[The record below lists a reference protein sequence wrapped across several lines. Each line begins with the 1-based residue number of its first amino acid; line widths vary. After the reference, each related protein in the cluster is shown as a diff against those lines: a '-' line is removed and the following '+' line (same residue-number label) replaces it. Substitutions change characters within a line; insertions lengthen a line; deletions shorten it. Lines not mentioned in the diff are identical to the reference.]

1 MSTWT
6 ARQNKI
12 LGWYYFIVA
21 VITLV
26 IAFIQ
31 QPIGEW
37 GGLGLLLGA
46 ALALLGIV
54 GLWQGITGKGNTRS
68 ATMAES
74 RQRVW
79 AIVGLVAVTLAVIT
93 SILNDLVNWTA
104 SDTVSVGI
112 WVALLGL
119 FVSQLATLRKD

>member
-79 AIVGLVAVTLAVIT
+79 AIVGLVAVTLAVVT

-104 SDTVSVGI
+104 SDTVFVGI

>member
-26 IAFIQ
+26 IAFVQ

-93 SILNDLVNWTA
+93 SILNDLINWTA

>member
-1 MSTWT
+1 LSTWT
-6 ARQNKI
+6 TRQNKV
-12 LGWYYFIVA
+12 LGWYYFVVA

-37 GGLGLLLGA
+37 GGWGLLMGA
-46 ALALLGIV
+46 ALALLGIL

-68 ATMAES
+68 ATMTQS

-93 SILNDLVNWTA
+93 SILNDLINWTA
-104 SDTVSVGI
+104 SDTISVGI

-119 FVSQLATLRKD
+119 FVSQLATLRKE

>member
-26 IAFIQ
+26 IAFVQ

-93 SILNDLVNWTA
+93 SILNDLINWTA
-104 SDTVSVGI
+104 SDTVSIGI

>member
-1 MSTWT
+1 MSAWT
-6 ARQNKI
+6 TGQQKV

-21 VITLV
+21 LITLV
-26 IAFIQ
+26 IAFVQ

-37 GGLGLLLGA
+37 GGFGLLLGA
-46 ALALLGIV
+46 ALALLGLV

-68 ATMAES
+68 TTMSES

-79 AIVGLVAVTLAVIT
+79 AIVGLVAVSLAAVTTIISDQQSWSATDTLT
-93 SILNDLVNWTA
+93 T
-104 SDTVSVGI
+104 GI

-119 FVSQLATLRKD
+119 FVSQLVTLSRK

>member
-6 ARQNKI
+6 TRQNKV
-12 LGWYYFIVA
+12 LGWYYFVVA

-37 GGLGLLLGA
+37 GGWGLLMGA

-68 ATMAES
+68 ATMTQS

-93 SILNDLVNWTA
+93 SILNDLINWTA
-104 SDTVSVGI
+104 SDTISVGI

-119 FVSQLATLRKD
+119 FVSQLATLRKE

>member
-6 ARQNKI
+6 TRQNKV
-12 LGWYYFIVA
+12 LGWYYFVVA

-37 GGLGLLLGA
+37 GGWGLLMGA
-46 ALALLGIV
+46 VLALLGIV

-68 ATMAES
+68 ATMTQS

-93 SILNDLVNWTA
+93 SILNDLINWTA
-104 SDTVSVGI
+104 SDTISVGI

>member
-6 ARQNKI
+6 TRQNKI

-21 VITLV
+21 LITLV
-26 IAFIQ
+26 IALIQ
-31 QPIGEW
+31 EPIGEW
-37 GGLGLLLGA
+37 GGWGLLLAA
-46 ALALLGIV
+46 ALALLGLI

-68 ATMAES
+68 TTMSES

-79 AIVGLVAVTLAVIT
+79 AIVGLVAVTLAVVT
-93 SILNDLVNWTA
+93 SILSDMINWTA
-104 SDTVSVGI
+104 SDTITAGI

-119 FVSQLATLRKD
+119 FVSQLVTLGKD

>member
-1 MSTWT
+1 MSAWT
-6 ARQNKI
+6 TGQQKV

-21 VITLV
+21 LITIV
-26 IAFIQ
+26 IAFVQ

-37 GGLGLLLGA
+37 GGFGLLLGA

-68 ATMAES
+68 TTMSES
-74 RQRVW
+74 RRRVW
-79 AIVGLVAVTLAVIT
+79 AIVGLVAVSLAAVTTIIADEQSWSATDTLT
-93 SILNDLVNWTA
+93 T
-104 SDTVSVGI
+104 GI

-119 FVSQLATLRKD
+119 FVSQIVTLSRR

>member
-6 ARQNKI
+6 TRQNKV
-12 LGWYYFIVA
+12 LGWYYFVVA

-37 GGLGLLLGA
+37 GGWGLLMGA

-68 ATMAES
+68 ATMTQS

-93 SILNDLVNWTA
+93 SILNDLINWTA

>member
-6 ARQNKI
+6 PRQNRI
-12 LGWYYFIVA
+12 LGWYYFVVA

-26 IAFIQ
+26 IAFVQ

-37 GGLGLLLGA
+37 GGWGLLLAA

-54 GLWQGITGKGNTRS
+54 GLWQGITGKGSTRS
-68 ATMAES
+68 STMSES

-79 AIVGLVAVTLAVIT
+79 AIVGLVAVTLAVIA
-93 SILNDLVNWTA
+93 SVVSDMSGWTA
-104 SDTVSVGI
+104 SDTITAGI

>member
-6 ARQNKI
+6 TRQQKV

-26 IAFIQ
+26 IAVIQ
-31 QPIGEW
+31 QPIGDW
-37 GGLGLLLGA
+37 GGWGLLLAAALGLLGA
-46 ALALLGIV
+46 V

-68 ATMAES
+68 STQSES

-79 AIVGLVAVTLAVIT
+79 AIVGLAAVTLAVIT
-93 SILNDLVNWTA
+93 SIISDMTSWSA
-104 SDTVSVGI
+104 SDTITVGI

-119 FVSQLATLRKD
+119 FVSQLVTLRRA

>member
-6 ARQNKI
+6 ARQNKV
-12 LGWYYFIVA
+12 LGWYYFVVA

-37 GGLGLLLGA
+37 GGWGLLMGA
-46 ALALLGIV
+46 ALALLGVV
-54 GLWQGITGKGNTRS
+54 GLWQGITGKGSTRS
-68 ATMAES
+68 ATMSES

-79 AIVGLVAVTLAVIT
+79 AIVGLVAVTLAVIA
-93 SILNDLVNWTA
+93 SVVSDMSGWTA
-104 SDTVSVGI
+104 SDTITAGI

>member
-1 MSTWT
+1 MSAWT
-6 ARQNKI
+6 TGQQKV

-21 VITLV
+21 LITLI
-26 IAFIQ
+26 IAFVQ

-37 GGLGLLLGA
+37 GGFGLLLGA
-46 ALALLGIV
+46 ALALLGLV

-68 ATMAES
+68 TTMSDS

-79 AIVGLVAVTLAVIT
+79 AIVGLVAVSLAAVTTIISDQQSWSATDTLT
-93 SILNDLVNWTA
+93 T
-104 SDTVSVGI
+104 GI

-119 FVSQLATLRKD
+119 FLSQLVTLSRK